1 MKASTEQGARSIIG
15 ASCSVLL
22 ALVLFVSCKNGTP
35 VTAPQVVLD
44 SADQVLLGMS
54 HYVTELGVLRAR
66 VRADTAFFFSNSQR
80 AELRN
85 VHVTFYD
92 LTGRP
97 TSTLTS
103 KEGTH
108 NWRTGDMQARG
119 NVVVVRDKD
128 GATLRTEVMDYSQVK
143 NEVSSDK
150 SFVWDEPGR
159 HVEGDGFTSDPEFKK
174 IAAKRPHGPGG
185 AVLLPHK
192 RPPCFPSWPPSPV
205 SPPPRRPPPPPRSHR
220 IRRRGGLA

>member
-35 VTAPQVVLD
+35 VTATQAVLD

-54 HYVTELGVLRAR
+54 HYVTESGVLRAR
-66 VRADTAFFFSNSQR
+66 VRADTAYFFSNSQR

-92 LTGRP
+92 LTGKA

-103 KEGTH
+103 REGTH
-108 NWRTGDMQARG
+108 HWRTGDMEARG
-119 NVVVVRDKD
+119 NVIVVRDKD
-128 GATLRTEVMDYSQVK
+128 GATMRTEAMTYHQIK
-143 NEVSSDK
+143 NEVASDVAFTFD
-150 SFVWDEPGR
+150 SPTQHLRGV
-159 HVEGDGFTSDPEFKK
+159 GFTADPEFRNVKTK
-174 IAAKRPHGPGG
+174 NLTGTSGQL
-185 AVLLPHK
+185 VL
-192 RPPCFPSWPPSPV
+192 
-205 SPPPRRPPPPPRSHR
+205 PR
-220 IRRRGGLA
+220 

>member
-1 MKASTEQGARSIIG
+1 MRRALLLCSLFGA
-15 ASCSVLL
+15 
-22 ALVLFVSCKNGTP
+22 CKNTTP
-35 VTAPQVVLD
+35 VTATQAVLD

-66 VRADTAFFFSNSQR
+66 VRADTAYFFSNSQR

-108 NWRTGDMQARG
+108 NWRSGDMEARG

-128 GATLRTEVMDYSQVK
+128 GATMRTEVMYYNQVK

-150 SFVWDEPGR
+150 AFEWQEPGR
-159 HVEGDGFTSDPEFKK
+159 HVVGDGFTSDPEFKN
-174 IAAKRPHGPGG
+174 ITAKRPHGTGG
-185 AVLLPHK
+185 QFVLPNQ
-192 RPPCFPSWPPSPV
+192 
-205 SPPPRRPPPPPRSHR
+205 
-220 IRRRGGLA
+220 

>member
-1 MKASTEQGARSIIG
+1 MKRG
-15 ASCSVLL
+15 VMV
-22 ALVLFVSCKNGTP
+22 ALVIAAACRNNSTP
-35 VTAPQVVLD
+35 VTATQAVLD

-54 HYVTELGVLRAR
+54 HYVTDLGVLRAR
-66 VRADTAFFFSNSQR
+66 VRADTAYFFSNSQR

-92 LTGRP
+92 VTGRP

-108 NWRTGDMQARG
+108 NWRTGDMEARG

-128 GATLRTEVMDYSQVK
+128 GGTMRTEIMYYNQAK

-150 SFVWDEPGR
+150 HFEFDSPDR
-159 HVEGDGFTSDPEFKK
+159 HVTGDGFTSDPEFKN
-174 IAAKRPHGPGG
+174 ISATRPVGKGG
-185 AVLLPHK
+185 KFILPNQ
-192 RPPCFPSWPPSPV
+192 
-205 SPPPRRPPPPPRSHR
+205 
-220 IRRRGGLA
+220 